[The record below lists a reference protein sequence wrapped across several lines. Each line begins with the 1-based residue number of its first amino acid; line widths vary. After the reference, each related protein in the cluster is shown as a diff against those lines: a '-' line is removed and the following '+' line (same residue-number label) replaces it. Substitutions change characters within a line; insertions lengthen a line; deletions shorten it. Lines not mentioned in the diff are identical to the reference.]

1 MATKNKKDVKYIF
14 VTGGV
19 CSGLGK
25 GISSA
30 SIGAILKSANYKVFT
45 LKLDP
50 YLNID
55 PGTMS
60 PYQHGEVY
68 VTDDGTETDLDLG
81 HYERFIDTNLSKLS
95 NLTTGQVYQAVLS
108 EERKGKFLG
117 KTIQIIPHITDEI
130 KKYIYRTAEES
141 QTDILIIEIG
151 GTVGDI
157 EGEPFLETARQ
168 IRIEQGY
175 HQCMFAHVTLLPYIK
190 ASNETKTK
198 PTQLSVKE
206 LLRRGITPDIIIART
221 ETKISQEGIHKI
233 SMFCNVQPEAV
244 ITAPTVK
251 ILYEVP
257 INFEKSGISKII
269 YKHLHLSGKKP
280 DLKEWNKLL
289 TKIRK
294 INKKVTIGLIG
305 KYTENIDAYISVNE
319 ALKSACYH
327 NNLKLN
333 LIWIDSTKLGKKDR
347 SELNKL
353 KKLDGLVVPGGFGS
367 RGIEGKIAAAK
378 YARENKVPYLGLCL
392 GSQIMAIEYAR
403 NVVGLKDANSE
414 EFDPKSKNLIVHY
427 LPGQSDDK
435 DKGGTLRLGA
445 YPCVLKKGTK
455 AYQAYK
461 TNKISER
468 HRHRYEFN
476 NDYREILE
484 KAGLIISGDSP
495 NHNLMEI
502 VEIKNHPFMLGS
514 QFHPE
519 FKSRPLR
526 PHPLFNA
533 FIKASDKYKSSRTR

>member
-1 MATKNKKDVKYIF
+1 MKNNNNVKYIF

-30 SIGAILKSANYKVFT
+30 SIGAILKSANYKIFT

-95 NLTTGQVYQAVLS
+95 NLTTGQVYQSVLS
-108 EERKGKFLG
+108 KERRGGFLG

-130 KKYIYRTAEES
+130 KKYIYQAAKES

-175 HQCMFAHVTLLPYIK
+175 HQTMFAHVTLLPYIK

-206 LLRRGITPDIIIART
+206 LLKRGITPDLIIART
-221 ETKISQEGIHKI
+221 ETKITKEAIEKI
-233 SMFCNVQPEAV
+233 SMFCNVKPEAV
-244 ITAPTVK
+244 IPAPTVK

-269 YKHLHLSGKKP
+269 YKHLELSHKKP
-280 DLKEWNKLL
+280 DLDPWNKLL
-289 TKIRK
+289 KKIKK
-294 INKKVTIGLIG
+294 IDKKITIGLIG
-305 KYTENIDAYISVNE
+305 KYTENIDAYLSVNE

-333 LIWIDSTKLGKKDR
+333 LIWIDSVKLEKNNHAEI
-347 SELNKL
+347 SKL
-353 KKLDGLVVPGGFGS
+353 KKLAGLVVPGGFGS
-367 RGIEGKIAAAK
+367 RGIEGKIKAAK
-378 YARENKVPYLGLCL
+378 FARENKVPYLGLCL
-392 GSQIMAIEYAR
+392 GSQIMAIELAR
-403 NVVGLKDANSE
+403 NIANLKDANSE
-414 EFDPKSKNLIVHY
+414 EFNPKSENLIVHY
-427 LPGQSDDK
+427 LPGQSDDRE
-435 DKGGTLRLGA
+435 KGGTLRLGA
-445 YPCVLKKGTK
+445 YPCILKKGTK
-455 AYQAYK
+455 AYQAYQTK
-461 TNKISER
+461 KISER

-476 NDYREILE
+476 NAYREILE

-502 VEIKNHPFMLGS
+502 VEIKDHPFMLGS

-533 FIKASDKYKSSRTR
+533 FIKAAEKYSKK

>member
-1 MATKNKKDVKYIF
+1 MAKKNRKDIKYIF

-81 HYERFIDTNLSKLS
+81 HYERFIDVNLSKLS

-117 KTIQIIPHITDEI
+117 RTIQIIPHITDEI
-130 KKYIYRTAEES
+130 KRRIYQAAEES

-157 EGEPFLETARQ
+157 EGEPLLEAARQ

-175 HQCMFAHVTLLPYIK
+175 HNCMFAHVTLLPYIA

-198 PTQLSVKE
+198 PTQLSAKE
-206 LLRRGITPDIIIART
+206 LLRRGITPDAIIART
-221 ETKISQEGIHKI
+221 ETKIGKEGIHKI
-233 SMFCNVQPEAV
+233 SMFCNVKPEAV
-244 ITAPTVK
+244 IPAPTVK
-251 ILYEVP
+251 TIYEVP
-257 INFEKSGISKII
+257 LNFEKAGISKII
-269 YKHLHLSGKKP
+269 YDHLELKGKKP

-289 TKIRK
+289 TKIKK
-294 INKKVTIGLIG
+294 IDKKVTIGLIG

-319 ALKSACYH
+319 ALKSACY
-327 NNLKLN
+327 NNNTSLDLV
-333 LIWIDSTKLGKKDR
+333 WVDSAQLEKNDR
-347 SELNKL
+347 KELAKL

-367 RGIEGKIAAAK
+367 RGIEGKIRAAK

-392 GSQIMAIEYAR
+392 GSQILAIEYAR
-403 NVVGLKDANSE
+403 NVAGLEDANSE
-414 EFDPKSKNLIVHY
+414 EFNPKTKNLIVHY
-427 LPGQSDDK
+427 LPGQSDSRA
-435 DKGGTLRLGA
+435 KGGTLRLGA
-445 YPCVLKKGTK
+445 YPCIVKKGTK
-455 AYQAYK
+455 AYQAYQ
-461 TNKISER
+461 TTKISER

-476 NDYREILE
+476 NDYREVLE
-484 KAGLIISGDSP
+484 KAGLVISGDSP
-495 NHNLMEI
+495 DHNLMEI
-502 VEIKNHPFMLGS
+502 VEIKDHPFMLGS

-526 PHPLFNA
+526 AHPLFND
-533 FIKASDKYKSSRTR
+533 FIKAANKYKK

>member
-1 MATKNKKDVKYIF
+1 MTKKQKKDIKYIF

-68 VTDDGTETDLDLG
+68 VTDDGTEADLDLG

-95 NLTTGQVYQAVLS
+95 NLTTGQVYQSVLN

-117 KTIQIIPHITDEI
+117 KTIQIVPHITDEI
-130 KKYIYRTAEES
+130 KKHIYKAAKES
-141 QTDILIIEIG
+141 QTDILIVEIG

-157 EGEPFLETARQ
+157 EGEPFLEAARQ
-168 IRIEQGY
+168 IRIERGY
-175 HQCMFAHVTLLPYIK
+175 HQCMFAHVTLLPYIS

-206 LLRRGITPDIIIART
+206 LLRRGISPDVIIART
-221 ETKISQEGIHKI
+221 ETKISQEGINKI
-233 SMFCNVQPEAV
+233 SMFCNVHPEAV
-244 ITAPTVK
+244 IPAPTVK

-257 INFEKSGISKII
+257 INFEKAEISKII
-269 YKHLHLSGKKP
+269 YEHLRLKGKKP
-280 DLKEWNKLL
+280 DLSEWNKLL
-289 TKIRK
+289 NKIKK
-294 INKKVTIGLIG
+294 IDQEITIGLIG

-333 LIWIDSTKLGKKDR
+333 LIWIDSAKLEKNDR
-347 SELNKL
+347 TEINKL

-367 RGIEGKIAAAK
+367 RGIEGKIKAAK
-378 YARENKVPYLGLCL
+378 YARENKIPYLGLCL
-392 GSQIMAIEYAR
+392 GSQILAIEFAR
-403 NVVGLKDANSE
+403 NVAKLKDANSE
-414 EFDPKSKNLIVHY
+414 EFNPKTKDLIVHY
-427 LPGQSDDK
+427 LPGQSDTRA
-435 DKGGTLRLGA
+435 KGGTLRLGA
-445 YPCVLKKGTK
+445 YPCILKKETK
-455 AYQAYK
+455 AYQAYQ
-461 TNKISER
+461 TEKISER

-495 NHNLMEI
+495 DHNLMEI
-502 VEIKNHPFMLGS
+502 IEIKDHPFMLGS

-526 PHPLFNA
+526 AHPLFNS
-533 FIKASDKYKSSRTR
+533 FIKAAEKYKNKK

>member
-1 MATKNKKDVKYIF
+1 MKRQKNSTKYIF

-68 VTDDGTETDLDLG
+68 VTDDGTEADLDLG

-95 NLTTGQVYQAVLS
+95 NLTTGQVYQSVLS
-108 EERKGKFLG
+108 KERKGKFLG

-130 KKYIYRTAEES
+130 KRYIYQAAQES
-141 QTDILIIEIG
+141 ETDVLIIEIG

-157 EGEPFLETARQ
+157 EGEPFLEAARQ

-175 HQCMFAHVTLLPYIK
+175 HNCMFAHVTLLPYIK
-190 ASNETKTK
+190 ASNELKTK

-206 LLRRGITPDIIIART
+206 LLRRGISPDLIIART
-221 ETKISQEGIHKI
+221 DIKINKEAIEKI
-233 SMFCNVQPEAV
+233 SMFCNVKTEEV
-244 ITAPTVK
+244 IPAPTVN

-269 YKHLHLSGKKP
+269 YKHLHLKHKKP
-280 DLKEWNKLL
+280 DLKSWNKLL
-289 TKIRK
+289 NKIKK
-294 INKKVTIGLIG
+294 IDKKITIGLIG

-327 NNLKLN
+327 NDLKLD
-333 LIWIDSTKLGKKDR
+333 LIWIDSVKLEKNDR
-347 SELNKL
+347 KEIAKL
-353 KKLDGLVVPGGFGS
+353 KKLNGLVVPGGFGS
-367 RGIEGKIAAAK
+367 RGIEGKIKAAK
-378 YARENKVPYLGLCL
+378 FARENKVPYLGLCL
-392 GSQIMAIEYAR
+392 GSQIMAIEFAR
-403 NVVGLKDANSE
+403 NVVKLQDANSE
-414 EFDPKSKNLIVHY
+414 EFNPKSKNLIVHY
-427 LPGQSDDK
+427 LPGQSDARA
-435 DKGGTLRLGA
+435 KGGTLRLGA
-445 YPCVLKKGTK
+445 YPCIIKKGTK
-455 AYQAYK
+455 AYEAYQ

-495 NHNLMEI
+495 DHNLMEI
-502 VEIKNHPFMLGS
+502 VELKNHPFMLGS

-526 PHPLFNA
+526 AHPLFSS
-533 FIKASDKYKSSRTR
+533 FIKASEEYKNKK